1 MIRRDGRCTRG
12 VRTDLVELVIVAM
25 VMMRHRRRCDL
36 GIGTGDDRHRAVL
49 ERRHKSRR
57 TKKAQSKQQCKQ
69 RCGDRTRE
77 CRKAIHSGHRP
88 ALAANYSRVSTK
100 RDNLIRRA
108 PRGETRLREPHC

>member
-36 GIGTGDDRHRAVL
+36 GIGTGDDRHRAML
-49 ERRHKSRR
+49 ERRHESGR

-69 RCGDRTRE
+69 RCGDRARE

-88 ALAANYSRVSTK
+88 ALAPHYSRVSTK